1 MPAGRSRN
9 CLNMRNLNRYPVE
22 YTWMKDGEQLTSKSD
37 KIKEPTR
44 NNTVTGL
51 YECHG
56 SNIAG
61 KASNSRDITSLGQ
74 RIQVPSP
81 LYL

>member
-1 MPAGRSRN
+1 M
-9 CLNMRNLNRYPVE
+9 CETVNRYPVE

-44 NNTVTGL
+44 NKTVNGL

-56 SNIAG
+56 SNIAS
-61 KASNSRDITSLGQ
+61 KASNSRDIASLGQ
-74 RIQVPSP
+74 IIQVPSP

>member
-1 MPAGRSRN
+1 
-9 CLNMRNLNRYPVE
+9 
-22 YTWMKDGEQLTSKSD
+22 MKDGEQLTSKSD

-56 SNIAG
+56 SNIAS
-61 KASNSRDITSLGQ
+61 KASNSRDIASLGQ

-81 LYL
+81 LYLKTSTKRTQESTMIETLSQALLI